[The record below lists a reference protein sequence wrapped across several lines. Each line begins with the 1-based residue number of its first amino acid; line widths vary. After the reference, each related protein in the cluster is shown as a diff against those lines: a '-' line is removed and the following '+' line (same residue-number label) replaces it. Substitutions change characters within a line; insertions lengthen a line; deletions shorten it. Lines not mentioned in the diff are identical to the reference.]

1 MSSGMFLVLWD
12 FTCDSCHSDI
22 TSLGAPLFDE
32 VAIQL
37 ENGNTF
43 KITSKNNSS
52 KHCYVQDVTLNG
64 QSHKMSFINHETIM
78 KGGGLSFVM
87 SDSPNSN
94 AFTEPPTASIKA
106 SLITPVPYFES
117 DSKTFTDSQ
126 EVVIKGLDHDDKVFY
141 SIDNKDF
148 KRYTSPIVIT
158 RSTDFKAYAM
168 RDGKKSHEVQASY
181 FKIDGNRKIE
191 LKTSYVNQYA
201 AGGDNALIDYM
212 RGGNNFRTGTW
223 QGYQGQ
229 DLNAVV
235 DLGGIKSISTLGI
248 GFLQDVKLGFIF
260 QKSVWF
266 EGSGGWESL

>member
-1 MSSGMFLVLWD
+1 M
-12 FTCDSCHSDI
+12 
-22 TSLGAPLFDE
+22 
-32 VAIQL
+32 
-37 ENGNTF
+37 
-43 KITSKNNSS
+43 
-52 KHCYVQDVTLNG
+52 YVQDVTLNG

-94 AFTEPPTASIKA
+94 AFTEQPTASIKA

-141 SIDNKDF
+141 SIDNKGF

-248 GFLQDVKLGFIF
+248 GFLQDVKSWVYFP
-260 QKSVWF
+260 KSVWF
-266 EGSGGWESL
+266 EGSVDGKVYNTIGNVTHPFSDQLEDSKTYDFEIHKKMKLRYIQD

>member
-1 MSSGMFLVLWD
+1 MKILARCLLGMFLVLWIYPV
-12 FTCDSCHSDI
+12 TWLPYY
-22 TSLGAPLFDE
+22 SLGAPLFDE

-78 KGGGLSFVM
+78 KGGVLSFVM

-94 AFTEPPTASIKA
+94 AFTEQPTNIKA

-141 SIDNKDF
+141 SIDNKGF
-148 KRYTSPIVIT
+148 KRYIT
-158 RSTDFKAYAM
+158 NSRNKVY
-168 RDGKKSHEVQASY
+168 
-181 FKIDGNRKIE
+181 
-191 LKTSYVNQYA
+191 
-201 AGGDNALIDYM
+201 
-212 RGGNNFRTGTW
+212 
-223 QGYQGQ
+223 
-229 DLNAVV
+229 
-235 DLGGIKSISTLGI
+235 
-248 GFLQDVKLGFIF
+248 
-260 QKSVWF
+260 
-266 EGSGGWESL
+266 